1 MNFSDMLQALK
12 ESDEALEA
20 DLEITESLMDKVDSI
35 KYVLDKI
42 HSQIDG
48 IDVLLCELDDKK
60 NRLKKNLKSL
70 EKYVVDSMQSAS
82 SDMLPGNRWHVKL
95 VRNPP
100 RVVTTRP
107 PTGDDFIANPEAIR
121 MKVDYAW
128 EK

>member
-48 IDVLLCELDDKK
+48 IDVLLCEL
-60 NRLKKNLKSL
+60 RQ
-70 EKYVVDSMQSAS
+70 EK
-82 SDMLPGNRWHVKL
+82 
-95 VRNPP
+95 
-100 RVVTTRP
+100 
-107 PTGDDFIANPEAIR
+107 
-121 MKVDYAW
+121 
-128 EK
+128 